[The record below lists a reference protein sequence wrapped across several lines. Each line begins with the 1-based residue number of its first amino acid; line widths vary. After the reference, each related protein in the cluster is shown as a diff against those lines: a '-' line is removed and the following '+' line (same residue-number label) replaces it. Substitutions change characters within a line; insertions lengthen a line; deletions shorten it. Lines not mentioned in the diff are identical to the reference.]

1 MSQTTEI
8 QIQNQAGLPF
18 RQKMNLM
25 LSALNTC
32 FAGTTEPT
40 VTEAYMN
47 WLDTSVTPNVLKR
60 RNAGDTAF
68 ETHPL
73 QSLAD
78 ATKII
83 ADAAMPKAGGNFT
96 GAANANKG
104 ADIASAATTDLGA
117 ATGEYVRVTGTTTI
131 TALGTAQAGTQR
143 EVTFASA
150 LTLTHNAT
158 SLILP
163 TSTNITTAAG
173 DCASFRSEGG
183 GNWRCVKY
191 QRADGSSLASD
202 VTNQRMLLTASVNT
216 TGGTSV
222 DFTGIP
228 SWANI
233 VTVSFNG
240 LSTNGTSLPQI
251 QLGTSS
257 GIENSG
263 YLGSTDA
270 LTSTGNAAAL
280 FTTGV
285 SIGRAGTSTVAAMR
299 RGMAKFV
306 RLTGDTWVAS
316 VMFGQSDAAIIGL
329 AGGSKALVGVLD
341 RVRITTV
348 NGTDTFDSGVASILI
363 EGYQ

>member
-1 MSQTTEI
+1 MTQTTEI

-32 FAGTTEPT
+32 FAGTAEPT

-78 ATKII
+78 AAKLT
-83 ADAAMPKAGGNFT
+83 ADAAMPTAGGNFT

-117 ATGEYVRVTGTTTI
+117 ATGEYVRITGTTAI

-143 EVTFASA
+143 EVTFSAS
-150 LTLTHNAT
+150 LVLTHNAT

-163 TSTNITTAAG
+163 SSSNITTSAG
-173 DCASFRSEGG
+173 DCATFRSEGG

-191 QRADGSSLASD
+191 QRADGSSVAADL
-202 VTNQRMLLTASVNT
+202 TNQRMSLVAPIVVS
-216 TGGTSV
+216 GASV

-228 SWANI
+228 SWAKKI
-233 VTVSFNG
+233 TVIYSG
-240 LSTNGTSLPQI
+240 ISTTGSTATQFTI
-251 QLGTSS
+251 QLGTS
-257 GIENSG
+257 GGVVTSG
-263 YLGSTDA
+263 YAAGTTIVSANTASSTIHTSGAVVANGVGGTGA
-270 LTSTGNAAAL
+270 L
-280 FTTGV
+280 TTGV
-285 SIGRAGTSTVAAMR
+285 TTVVNLVSSTWNISGGNNRTDSASGGFHNASISLGGVLNR
-299 RGMAKFV
+299 V
-306 RLTGDTWVAS
+306 RL
-316 VMFGQSDAAIIGL
+316 QAI
-329 AGGSKALVGVLD
+329 GS
-341 RVRITTV
+341 
-348 NGTDTFDSGVASILI
+348 DTFDAGSVSLLI
-363 EGYQ
+363 EGY

>member
-32 FAGTTEPT
+32 FAGTAEPT

-78 ATKII
+78 ATKIT
-83 ADAAMPKAGGNFT
+83 ADAAMPKTGGNFT

-104 ADIASAATTDLGA
+104 ADIASSATTNIGA
-117 ATGEYVRVTGTTTI
+117 ATGEYVRVTGATTI
-131 TALGTAQAGTQR
+131 TALGIAQAGTQR

-150 LTLTHNAT
+150 LTLTHNAA

-163 TSTNITTAAG
+163 TSADITTSAG
-173 DCASFRSEGG
+173 DCATFRSEGA

-191 QRADGSSLASD
+191 QKADGTPLVAAVFASAAENAAGTVENKAVDPRGIREAFNAAGSAPVYACRAWVNFNGTGTVAIQASGNVSSITDNGTGDYSVNFTTALPDEKFSIGGGFSNASRGLRFSPAAG
-202 VTNQRMLLTASVNT
+202 VAPLTASSARIQSVNNSNT
-216 TGGTSV
+216 TEDAS
-222 DFTGIP
+222 
-228 SWANI
+228 SA
-233 VTVSFNG
+233 SF
-240 LSTNGTSLPQI
+240 Q
-251 QLGTSS
+251 
-257 GIENSG
+257 
-263 YLGSTDA
+263 A
-270 LTSTGNAAAL
+270 
-280 FTTGV
+280 F
-285 SIGRAGTSTVAAMR
+285 R
-299 RGMAKFV
+299 
-306 RLTGDTWVAS
+306 
-316 VMFGQSDAAIIGL
+316 
-329 AGGSKALVGVLD
+329 
-341 RVRITTV
+341 
-348 NGTDTFDSGVASILI
+348 
-363 EGYQ
+363 